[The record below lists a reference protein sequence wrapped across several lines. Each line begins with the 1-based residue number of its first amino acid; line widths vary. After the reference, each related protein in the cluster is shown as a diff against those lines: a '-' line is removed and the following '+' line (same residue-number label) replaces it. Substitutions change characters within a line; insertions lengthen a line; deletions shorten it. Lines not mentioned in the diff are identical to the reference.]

1 MGKVIELAQKLA
13 NSKASTQA
21 KIALLMVFSFPLWAL
36 AGWFIGLLSDP
47 FYGQAIT
54 LFPLLIIGVLV
65 YGEIEKRGMSFLGD
79 FGSGFK
85 VELTRPQD
93 KKVYAQVQSQWKST
107 MEHVRAYLD
116 VEKKSL
122 LNGELKK
129 VKKFPEIVRATSDP
143 LGLAVTFRVLPGW
156 TADDFDRKKEAIGN
170 LIGLPIRSI
179 TQRQMGFATMIID
192 TVGDVLAGTRSV
204 VAQDLGLRARIARAE
219 TGGDVYLDF
228 ADATHTIVQGS
239 TRSGK
244 SVLMY
249 AVLAQIARSPHAEIW
264 GCDPNRV
271 LLAPL
276 ANTLEDEERNR
287 RFVVGNN
294 PQQALEMLERV
305 TALMDARIESLV
317 PRRLEKIAEF
327 TPEEPVIIVVL
338 EEYAGLMAQAL
349 IEDKKVHAEI
359 KKLVGRLFAE
369 GAKAGVR
376 MVMILQRAE
385 ASIIDG
391 ATRANAMQR
400 ITLGVDN
407 GDSVRMLHEGLDSET
422 AEAITHFKNGRFIIN
437 QHRENRVGQADF
449 LEYTDYLDSMD
460 ELAGR
465 TH

>member
-13 NSKASTQA
+13 KSKASTQA
-21 KIALLMVFSFPLWAL
+21 KIALLMVLSFPLWAL
-36 AGWFIGLLSDP
+36 AGWIIGLLSDP

-65 YGEIEKRGMSFLGD
+65 YGEIEKRGLSFLGE

-93 KKVYAQVQSQWKST
+93 KKVYAQVQTQWKAT
-107 MEHVRAYLD
+107 MEHVRAYLE

-122 LNGELKK
+122 LNGEMKK
-129 VKKFPEIVRATSDP
+129 VKKFPEIVHATSDP

-156 TADDFDRKKEAIGN
+156 TAEDFGRKKEALGN
-170 LIGLPIRSI
+170 LFGLPVRSI
-179 TQRQMGFATMIID
+179 TQPQMGFATMIID

-204 VAQDLGLRARIARAE
+204 VAQDSGLKARIARAE
-219 TGGDVYLDF
+219 TGGDIHLDF
-228 ADATHTIVQGS
+228 SDATHTIIQGS

-276 ANTLEDEERNR
+276 ANTLDDEERNR

-294 PQQALEMLERV
+294 PQEALQMLERV

-349 IEDKKVHAEI
+349 IEDKKSHAEI

-407 GDSVRMLHEGLDSET
+407 GDSVRMLHEGLDPET

-437 QHRENRVGQADF
+437 QHRENRVGQADL
-449 LEYTDYLDSMD
+449 LEYTDYLDAMD
-460 ELAGR
+460 KLAGR
-465 TH
+465 TP